1 MKGYNLKLKLPREVY
16 PEYYDLGNRFYNKEK
31 SIYEEY
37 NKTVTITKDKNGEL
51 SGKNIMEKWFPPVCA
66 DVFISH
72 SHRDIEDIK
81 TLLGVLIDSGYKAFV
96 DSCLWGYADDL
107 LMKLDMSYSKMNNFP
122 LFSYEVRNI
131 TTSHVHIMLM
141 NSLMNV
147 MSKSKALIF
156 VNTENSLN
164 FDSTEIEDATTSPW
178 IYSEIELSRILIS
191 KQKIKKAFTES
202 AIPKINYQVNL
213 NHLQDIDFSQF
224 LYDCYNNR
232 LFDSLN
238 IE

>member
-1 MKGYNLKLKLPREVY
+1 MKGYNLKLKLPCEVY

-31 SIYEEY
+31 SRYEEY
-37 NKTVTITKDKNGEL
+37 NKSVTITKDKNGEL
-51 SGKNIMEKWFPPVCA
+51 SGKNIMEKWFPPVDA

-81 TLLGVLIDSGYKAFV
+81 TLLGFLIDSGYKVFV

-107 LMKLDMSYSKMNNFP
+107 LMKLDMSYSKIKMNNV
-122 LFSYEVRNI
+122 LSFSYEVRNI
-131 TTSHVHIMLM
+131 TTSHVHLMLM

-178 IYSEIELSRILIS
+178 IYSEIELSRILIT
-191 KQKIKKAFTES
+191 KHKVIKAFSES
-202 AIPKINYQVNL
+202 INLKINYPVNL
-213 NHLQDIDFSQF
+213 DHLELINFRQLLHVCRNKS
-224 LYDCYNNR
+224 
-232 LFDSLN
+232 LFDS
-238 IE
+238 